1 VRLNVPSGEDE
12 FCVPSG
18 ERPATEISPHMAS
31 IASNA
36 TICTALLNHNHNTSH
51 LVDAFPASAHV
62 LALEAVDATP
72 HVVSRGKRAA
82 RLIAAIIARAHIATF
97 HMPFANADSH

>member
-18 ERPATEISPHMAS
+18 ERPATEISPHIAS

-36 TICTALLNHNHNTSH
+36 TICTALLNHNHNTSISST
-51 LVDAFPASAHV
+51 LFPPAH
-62 LALEAVDATP
+62 TC
-72 HVVSRGKRAA
+72 
-82 RLIAAIIARAHIATF
+82 
-97 HMPFANADSH
+97 